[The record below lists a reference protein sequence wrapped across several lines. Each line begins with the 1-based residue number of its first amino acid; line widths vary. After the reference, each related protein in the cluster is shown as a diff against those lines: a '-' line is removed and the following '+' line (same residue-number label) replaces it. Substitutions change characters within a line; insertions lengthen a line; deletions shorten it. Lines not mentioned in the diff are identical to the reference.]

1 MIDLETYLKA
11 QLTKLYG
18 GKKKNNLDDFQ
29 CLNHEQ
35 ETKKCDMSMH
45 CKDRRIPDPLAG
57 ETSHLH
63 FKPMSFPGGHRNL
76 PV

>member
-35 ETKKCDMSMH
+35 ENQK
-45 CKDRRIPDPLAG
+45 
-57 ETSHLH
+57 
-63 FKPMSFPGGHRNL
+63 NL
-76 PV
+76 TCLCIVKTEES